1 MRRWL
6 LLLLCGPLACAPEPA
21 NTTPLIQKNRV
32 QPAPEPDGVIAARCA
47 SGSVD
52 LEFAI
57 HVTDPDL
64 DDTSYV
70 FWYVDHVSDSA
81 ATQSRP
87 FSQER
92 VAGGSAER
100 TPSTVQIPIAWLPDV
115 SPTSTH
121 LVEVLVS
128 DDDVTG
134 PQGRYVDYLAG
145 GSFDAYP
152 WVIEIV
158 DGSCQ

>member
-1 MRRWL
+1 VRSVAIAAL
-6 LLLLCGPLACAPEPA
+6 GALLACAPAVP

-32 QPAPEPDGVIAARCA
+32 QPVPEPDGVIAARC
-47 SGSVD
+47 SGGNVD
-52 LEFAI
+52 LRFEI
-57 HVTDPDL
+57 HVVDPDV
-64 DDTSYV
+64 DDTTYV
-70 FWYVDHVSDSA
+70 FWYVDHVTDSA
-81 ATQSRP
+81 AIQSRP
-87 FSQER
+87 FAQER
-92 VAGGSAER
+92 VAAGSVVRDPAMVYL
-100 TPSTVQIPIAWLPDV
+100 PVSSLPDV

-128 DDDVTG
+128 DDDETG

-152 WVIEIV
+152 WVIEIA